1 MPVVGVVG
9 VSASSRVVLDAAPV
23 GTEARIFSWA
33 SSVVTDGYSRLRA
46 VAVLGDW
53 SWSTVEVLGHRRG
66 VARVWSAGSSA
77 LAGGPPPSRGPPS
90 ADISKRRT
98 RRARGDARGRC
109 VKDYA
114 WRLMRRTDGGT
125 GGNGQPGIPVAAW
138 NTRP

>member
-1 MPVVGVVG
+1 MRVVGRRRDKELIRCVDAVVGVVG

-90 ADISKRRT
+90 ADIS
-98 RRARGDARGRC
+98 
-109 VKDYA
+109 
-114 WRLMRRTDGGT
+114 
-125 GGNGQPGIPVAAW
+125 NGSRENRYV
-138 NTRP
+138 